1 MGAMIPRLL
10 LDTVILVDHLNGVS
24 AATRWLRALKSG
36 EAVISVITRAEVL
49 AGADEA
55 ERDDLLDLLDGW
67 RCLDITPEVA
77 DLAASLR
84 RAHRWKLPDAF
95 QAALA
100 EHHGLKLA
108 TRNTKDFD
116 PKRHGFVKVPYRLG

>member
-1 MGAMIPRLL
+1 MSRFL
-10 LDTVILVDHLNGVS
+10 LDTVILVDHLNGVAS
-24 AATRWLRALKSG
+24 ATRWLASLKDG

-49 AGADEA
+49 AGADA
-55 ERDDLLDLLDGW
+55 PDRSDFLDMLETW
-67 RCLDITPEVA
+67 PCLDITPEIA
-77 DLAASLR
+77 DLAAALR

-100 EHHGLKLA
+100 HFHGLKLA

-116 PKRHGFVKVPYRLG
+116 PKAHGFVKVPYRLA